1 MAKKK
6 TEFDKAVGRA
16 ARIILD
22 QLSTLPAETAKQK
35 RLAFEQ
41 MALNASRAA
50 KNGKRSRSAA
60 NSGDSSFNPIPR
72 KNCINSRSSLDTRR
86 SFAERS
92 PSRGSLA
99 RVCPPFGML
108 FPLKRVPNFL
118 FVSHVGRMV

>member
-35 RLAFEQ
+35 RLALEQ

-50 KNGKRSRSAA
+50 KNGKRSRLQRTRATRPST
-60 NSGDSSFNPIPR
+60 R
-72 KNCINSRSSLDTRR
+72 SRAKT
-86 SFAERS
+86 A
-92 PSRGSLA
+92 
-99 RVCPPFGML
+99 
-108 FPLKRVPNFL
+108 
-118 FVSHVGRMV
+118 